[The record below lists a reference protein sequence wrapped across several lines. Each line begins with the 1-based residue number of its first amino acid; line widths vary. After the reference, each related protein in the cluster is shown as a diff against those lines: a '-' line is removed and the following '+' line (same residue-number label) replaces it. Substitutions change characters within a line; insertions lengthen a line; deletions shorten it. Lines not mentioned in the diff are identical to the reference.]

1 MSGFFDLPAAALEAD
16 IATVAQKGGGK
27 TYTNKRLVERLLA
40 KGRRVC
46 VLDPLNNWW
55 GLQGRADGTPGY
67 PILVIGGPNADVP
80 LDPTKGVELA
90 AFVARSDVSVVID
103 VSDLRK
109 SDLISFATAF
119 LNELYRINRDPL
131 WLVLEE
137 ADVFAPQNPSADGSR
152 AMHDAADQIARR
164 GRQRGFRLWTITQRP
179 ARLSKDLLTQAS
191 TLILLRI
198 RGPQDRNAA
207 ADWVKGH
214 AETEKAREV
223 IDSLASLKVGEGWVY
238 SPDFDLVE
246 RVRFPPIETLDTS
259 RTPQAGDK
267 ARKGT
272 QLAKPDVEALRVL
285 MTDTG
290 AEPAPAKGEAP
301 KVDHDAEK
309 RAFEAGRVAGRE
321 EGEASG
327 RFAGQMDLAEAMLD
341 LIREK
346 VGPPVL
352 TVPQLTAEEIER
364 IRAAPT
370 PPGMFLPV
378 DRVTGGH
385 PGPKASGPRPPVPS
399 GGSSVMPPPAP
410 EKAPRKPAAPRRPS
424 APGELSEGAATLVQ
438 AARQAHRQVTWPEAC
453 LLAGKMPNSGYQ
465 RGVLKE
471 LRDAGFVEP
480 PPNDMADEGLLYG
493 PTELRAMLGAGLGTD
508 KGPARA
514 FFDFIWANGP
524 TTKAQTCEVLGVSPV
539 SGYTRKGWK
548 ALNGNARLHF
558 AGDQID
564 LAPVLRE
571 VVGPSQ

>member
-1 MSGFFDLPAAALEAD
+1 MSGPYFDLPDAALEAD

-27 TYTNKRLVERLLA
+27 TYTNKRLVERLLS

-67 PILVIGGPNADVP
+67 PILIIGGPNADVP
-80 LDPTKGVELA
+80 LDPSKGVQLA
-90 AFVARSDVSVVID
+90 AFVARSDVSTVVD

-109 SDLISFATAF
+109 SDLIKFATEF

-214 AETEKAREV
+214 AETEQAKEV
-223 IDSLASLKVGEGWVY
+223 VDSLASLKVGEGWVY
-238 SPDFDLVE
+238 SPDFDLVK

-272 QLAKPDVEALRVL
+272 RLAKPDVQALRAL
-285 MTDTG
+285 MTDAG
-290 AEPAPAKGEAP
+290 AEPPAPQAQVVQGVAEAEVRRREKAAHADGVQVGRVDAMNAVVHSLRLAGEAVGVILP
-301 KVDHDAEK
+301 DGLG
-309 RAFEAGRVAGRE
+309 AGA
-321 EGEASG
+321 
-327 RFAGQMDLAEAMLD
+327 
-341 LIREK
+341 
-346 VGPPVL
+346 
-352 TVPQLTAEEIER
+352 TTA
-364 IRAAPT
+364 
-370 PPGMFLPV
+370 PG
-378 DRVTGGH
+378 
-385 PGPKASGPRPPVPS
+385 KAS
-399 GGSSVMPPPAP
+399 PAAETP
-410 EKAPRKPAAPRRPS
+410 PAAPAVQPTPATAPS
-424 APGELSEGAATLVQ
+424 APRRATPARPAGELSEGALLTLQ
-438 AARQAHRQVTWPEAC
+438 AARQAHREVNWAEAS
-453 LLAGKMPNSGYQ
+453 LLAAKMPNSGYQ
-465 RGVLKE
+465 RGVIAELKA
-471 LRDAGFVEP
+471 AGFTEP
-480 PPNDMADEGLLYG
+480 PTNDLADEGPLIA
-493 PTELRAMLGAGLGTD
+493 PAELRQRMIDGFAG

-514 FFDFIWANGP
+514 FFEVIWDSGP
-524 TTKAQTCEVLGVSPV
+524 ITRAEVCERLGASPI
-539 SGYTRKGWK
+539 SGYTRTGWK
-548 ALNGNARLHF
+548 ALAGNARVVETA
-558 AGDQID
+558 AGFD
-564 LAPVLRE
+564 LAPILRE
-571 VVGPSQ
+571 ASRDQRPVQS